1 MLDTNAVVNAVPNLQ
16 EKLEYLQQQFNTP
29 DLPST
34 LDRSLEIA
42 NYVAQ
47 CIIDPNTKLLVKQG
61 DQVNEITGITA
72 A

>member
-1 MLDTNAVVNAVPNLQ
+1 MPDTDQILCDVPQLQ
-16 EKLEYLQQQFNTP
+16 EKLEYLQQQLKTP

-47 CIIDPNTKLLVKQG
+47 CIIDPNTKLLIKQG
-61 DQVNEITGITA
+61 DQVNEITGITGA
-72 A
+72 